1 MKECVLELL
10 VIFLTKF
17 QSQFPCLPPLLL
29 LLQDLMI
36 FRIQMYLIRWEMSHI
51 RWEMIKHLWILH
63 PILHHLHIILLLFQ
77 LLLHLHLLLLS
88 LNLSKEDL
96 TGSKPILLTGR
107 TTGTSQTTYLL
118 QRDRECKIQNQHTES
133 LLQWFQTLTLSLT
146 LIPTLTLNPQY
157 PSLIQNQ

>member
-1 MKECVLELL
+1 MKESVLELL
-10 VIFLTKF
+10 VIFLIKF
-17 QSQFPCLPPLLL
+17 QFPCLPLLL
-29 LLQDLMI
+29 LFLQDLMI
-36 FRIQMYLIRWEMSHI
+36 FRIQMCLIRWEMSHM

-63 PILHHLHIILLLFQ
+63 PILHHPHIILLLLQLQ
-77 LLLHLHLLLLS
+77 LLLILLS

-118 QRDRECKIQNQHTES
+118 QRDRECKIQNQNTES

>member
-1 MKECVLELL
+1 MKEYVLELL
-10 VIFLTKF
+10 IIFLTKF

-36 FRIQMYLIRWEMSHI
+36 FRIQMYLIRWEMSHM

-63 PILHHLHIILLLFQ
+63 PILHHLHIILLLLQLQ
-77 LLLHLHLLLLS
+77 LLLLLLS

-96 TGSKPILLTGR
+96 TGSRPILLTGR
-107 TTGTSQTTYLL
+107 TTGTNQTTYLL
-118 QRDRECKIQNQHTES
+118 QRDRECKNQNQNTES
-133 LLQWFQTLTLSLT
+133 LLQWFQTLTLNLT
-146 LIPTLTLNPQY
+146 LIPTLTLNSQH

>member
-1 MKECVLELL
+1 MKESVLAPL
-10 VIFLTKF
+10 VIFLIKL
-17 QSQFPCLPPLLL
+17 QSQFPYLPPLLL

-36 FRIQMYLIRWEMSHI
+36 FTFQMYLIRWEMSHM

-63 PILHHLHIILLLFQ
+63 PILHHLHMILLL
-77 LLLHLHLLLLS
+77 LLLLLLLLS

-118 QRDRECKIQNQHTES
+118 QRDRECKNQNQLLDVLQSLYLEDES
-133 LLQWFQTLTLSLT
+133 W
-146 LIPTLTLNPQY
+146 
-157 PSLIQNQ
+157 